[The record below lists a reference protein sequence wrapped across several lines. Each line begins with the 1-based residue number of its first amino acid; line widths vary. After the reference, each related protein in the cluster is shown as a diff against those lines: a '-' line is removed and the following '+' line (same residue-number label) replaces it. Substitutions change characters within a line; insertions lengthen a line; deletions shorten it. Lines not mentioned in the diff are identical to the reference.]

1 MKGST
6 GQMLEMSVQNPPT
19 NFPGPIDP
27 SVLYEQEQHISS
39 AIWEGQDRGT
49 LRCHEH
55 TSKIDG
61 WKLTKKQIDLVG
73 KAGFGYFRL
82 IGQVSLNNPL
92 ISALVERWR
101 RETNTFHLP
110 SGEITI
116 TLDEVVRILGLRVD
130 GEAVVRDNSVVGS
143 NTEICENLLGKAPNS
158 DAKEIKG
165 GMVKLGWLKENF
177 SECPEDASNEE
188 VERRTRAFLMYLVG
202 STIFATTSGNLVPL
216 LYLPLFKDFDKAGN
230 YAWGAAALAFLYRQL
245 GKASMKS
252 QGTISGSLTLLQCWS
267 YFHLNIGR
275 PELKQDLSHRFPLAL
290 HWKGRLNTQTKSDVV
305 MYRQK
310 LDSLDSSDID
320 WTPYKDLDSSS
331 IPENF
336 RGDLTL
342 GRSRTILLCM
352 DKAEWHLPDRCL
364 RQFGLRQSIPKD
376 VQRRETKNNEV
387 DNELDTSKR
396 MDSELQEW
404 SNRWQNIVDVVEDG
418 DGTDES
424 EYTTWYSNITRK
436 LVHRRA
442 FAPSQFQESVSEMM
456 KIQEIAYAA
465 STEDLNMKNKLAFE
479 KIKAL
484 VDRYLA
490 NRVEGFKVLEKRKR
504 SSESSQNDEEPLN

>member
-1 MKGST
+1 
-6 GQMLEMSVQNPPT
+6 MLEMSVQNPPT

-39 AIWEGQDRGT
+39 AIWEGQDR
-49 LRCHEH
+49 
-55 TSKIDG
+55 
-61 WKLTKKQIDLVG
+61 
-73 KAGFGYFRL
+73 
-82 IGQVSLNNPL
+82 
-92 ISALVERWR
+92 
-101 RETNTFHLP
+101 
-110 SGEITI
+110 
-116 TLDEVVRILGLRVD
+116 
-130 GEAVVRDNSVVGS
+130 
-143 NTEICENLLGKAPNS
+143 

-364 RQFGLRQSIPKD
+364 RQFGLHQSIPKD

-424 EYTTWYSNITRK
+424 EYTTWYSNISRK

-465 STEDLNMKNKLAFE
+465 STEDLNMKNKLALE